1 MGMRKNKK
9 NMKQFLIGIGLA
21 ISMGATS
28 YTAFSQT
35 ASLQKFPLQAVRL
48 SESPFKAAQQTD
60 LKYILEMDADR
71 LLAPFLREAGLT
83 PKKPSYGNWENSG
96 LDGHIGGHY
105 LSALAN
111 MYASTGNKEILQ
123 RLHYMIDELE
133 KCQQQ
138 NGNDYIGG
146 VPGGSAI
153 WKEITAGNIRAQSFS
168 LNGKWVPLY
177 NIHKT
182 YAGLL
187 DAWQIAGIAKAKTML
202 VKLSDWFYTMLSGLS
217 DEQVQDMLRSEHGGL
232 NEVFADLYELT
243 ADKKYLSLAERM
255 SHLQILNPL
264 LQHKDSLTG
273 FHANTQIPK
282 VIGYTRI
289 ADVGGNGQWRDAAN
303 FFWETVVNNRT
314 VSIGGNSVREHFHP
328 AGDFSSMIEDKEGP
342 ETCNTYNMLKLSKFL
357 FLANPQLQYMDY
369 YEQAVYNHI
378 LSSQHPDGGFVYFT
392 TMRPR
397 HYRVYSA
404 VHDGMW
410 CCVGSGI
417 ENHGKYGEMIYAHN
431 GNDLFVNLFIASSLN
446 WKEKNIQL
454 TQQTNFPYSNQST
467 LQVSLQKKKKFA
479 LYIRYPSWAK
489 NGTLQVTVN
498 DKPVTVS
505 KNQFGYLSIHREW
518 KNGDKIKLSLPMQI
532 EAEPLPDRSSWVSF
546 KYGPIVLGATTDT
559 TDLKGL
565 VADDGRMSH
574 IAHGTLYPL
583 DQAPVMVAA
592 KNEVISNIQ
601 PVAGKPLH
609 FTASKII
616 YPNQYKQLTLQ
627 PFYTIHDS
635 RYMLYWYQT
644 DEAGYTKM
652 VKELEEKEKIRLAL
666 EALTVDQVSPGQ
678 QQPESD
684 HQFKEDK
691 SQNGLF
697 KDRHW
702 RKASGWFSYELR
714 NTNNAGKKIRLTVFA
729 KDKNNGTGIYIN
741 DVLLKEIKLDGNGA
755 DDFTDIEITIPE
767 NILSLLKNEKLT
779 IKFAPLQDKE
789 TARIFYI
796 RLMK

>member
-1 MGMRKNKK
+1 
-9 NMKQFLIGIGLA
+9 MKQFLIGIGLA
-21 ISMGATS
+21 VSIGATP
-28 YTAFSQT
+28 YTSFSQT
-35 ASLQKFPLQAVRL
+35 TALQKFPLQAVRL
-48 SESPFKAAQQTD
+48 AESPFLKAQQTD

-83 PKKPSYGNWENSG
+83 PKKPSYDNWENSG

-111 MYASTGNKEILQ
+111 MYASTGNKEVLQ
-123 RLHYMIDELE
+123 RLHYMVDELE

-138 NGNDYIGG
+138 NSNGYIGG

-153 WKEITAGNIRAQSFS
+153 WKEIAAGNIRAQSFS

-187 DAWQIAGIAKAKTML
+187 DAWQIAGIAKAKPML
-202 VKLSDWFYTMLSGLS
+202 VKLSDWFYNMLSGLS
-217 DEQVQDMLRSEHGGL
+217 NEQVQDMLRSEHGGL

-243 ADKKYLSLAERM
+243 GDKKYLGLAERM

-264 LQHKDSLTG
+264 LLHKDSLTG

-289 ADVGGNGQWRDAAN
+289 ADVGGHAQWRDAAN

-328 AGDFSSMIEDKEGP
+328 AGDFNSMIEDKEGP

-369 YEQAVYNHI
+369 YERAVYNHM

-417 ENHGKYGEMIYAHN
+417 ESHGKYGEMIYAHN

-446 WKEKNIQL
+446 WPEKNIQVQ
-454 TQQTNFPYSNQST
+454 QQTSFPYNNQSAIT
-467 LQVSLQKKKKFA
+467 LSLKKTKKFTLYVRHPSWVKGAPLQVS
-479 LYIRYPSWAK
+479 I
-489 NGTLQVTVN
+489 NGKTITA
-498 DKPVTVS
+498 T
-505 KNQFGYLSIHREW
+505 KNQFGYISINRQW
-518 KNGDKIKLSLPMQI
+518 KNGDKVMLTLPMQV

-546 KYGPIVLGATTDT
+546 KYGPIILGAATDT
-559 TDLKGL
+559 TDLTGL
-565 VADDGRMSH
+565 VADAGRMSH
-574 IAHGTLYPL
+574 IAHGPLYPL

-592 KNEVISNIQ
+592 NTTATIDNIQ

-609 FTASKII
+609 FSASKII
-616 YPNQYKQLTLQ
+616 YPAQYKQLELQ
-627 PFYTIHDS
+627 PFFSIHDS

-644 DEAGYTKM
+644 DEAGYMKM
-652 VKELEEKEKIRLAL
+652 QKELEAKEKIRLVL
-666 EALTVDQVSPGQ
+666 ESITVDQVNPGQ

-684 HQFKEDK
+684 HNFKEDK

-702 RKASGWFSYELR
+702 RKAAGWFSYELR
-714 NTNNAGKKIRLTVFA
+714 NTNNAGKKIRLTFFG
-729 KDKNNGTGIYIN
+729 KDKNNGTGIYLN
-741 DVLLKEIKLDGNGA
+741 DVLLQEIKLDGNG
-755 DDFTDIEITIPE
+755 DDAFTDIEIAIPE
-767 NILSLLKNEKLT
+767 NIVSQLKQERFT
-779 IKFAPLQDKE
+779 IKFAPLGDKE
-789 TARIFYI
+789 TPRVFYV
-796 RLMK
+796 RLLNK